1 MVKKGIL
8 IAFGEWFLKSE
19 GVKNLFQERLINNL
33 RFFLEREKIKF
44 SIISSRERIVV
55 QSEQIEKALEK
66 IKNIFGISWIADASY
81 FPKINLKD
89 FSGFIA
95 ENYKKWIKAKETFA
109 VRLKLEKGLIKENRE
124 KVIERIAEKVDRKVD
139 LDNPDKEIFVE
150 IRTMPRF
157 ARQNLDSSLCSELR
171 KDGWFLY
178 FKKTKGAGGLPV
190 GSSGRVLTLMSG
202 GIDSPVAA
210 YLMAKRGAENIWLH
224 FHSFPLV
231 SNKSIEK
238 TKELAKIFLKYQP
251 RLKVYFVPF
260 SKIQMEIKAKIP
272 EQYRILLYRRLML
285 KIAEKIAE
293 KAGFGALVTGE
304 SLGQV
309 SSQTLPNIKITEEAV
324 KIPVFRPLI
333 AHDKEEIIDLA
344 KKIDTFD
351 ISIKP
356 QEDCCTLF
364 TPKHSTAE
372 GKMGKIKEL
381 EKKLGIRRLINE
393 VMREVKI
400 EEY

>member
-1 MVKKGIL
+1 
-8 IAFGEWFLKSE
+8 
-19 GVKNLFQERLINNL
+19 
-33 RFFLEREKIKF
+33 
-44 SIISSRERIVV
+44 
-55 QSEQIEKALEK
+55 
-66 IKNIFGISWIADASY
+66 
-81 FPKINLKD
+81 
-89 FSGFIA
+89 
-95 ENYKKWIKAKETFA
+95 
-109 VRLKLEKGLIKENRE
+109 
-124 KVIERIAEKVDRKVD
+124 
-139 LDNPDKEIFVE
+139 
-150 IRTMPRF
+150 
-157 ARQNLDSSLCSELR
+157 
-171 KDGWFLY
+171 
-178 FKKTKGAGGLPV
+178 
-190 GSSGRVLTLMSG
+190 MSG

-238 TKELAKIFLKYQP
+238 TKELAKTFLGYQP
-251 RLKVYFVPF
+251 RLKVYYVPF

-285 KIAEKIAE
+285 KIAEIIA
-293 KAGFGALVTGE
+293 KNANCGALVTGE

-309 SSQTLPNIKITEEAV
+309 SSQTLPNIRIAGEAV

-364 TPKHSTAE
+364 TPKHPTAE
-372 GKMGKIKEL
+372 GKMEKIRGL
-381 EKKLGIRRLINE
+381 EKKLGIKRLINE